1 MNGGIK
7 EDRRYIHLVVQEKAV
22 PVIKLIQEKRKEMV
36 CRLLAGVATEDL
48 ELLGKIA
55 LQINENISEV
65 LAQKEMAE
73 SND

>member
-1 MNGGIK
+1 M
-7 EDRRYIHLVVQEKAV
+7 
-22 PVIKLIQEKRKEMV
+22 IKLIQEKRKEMV